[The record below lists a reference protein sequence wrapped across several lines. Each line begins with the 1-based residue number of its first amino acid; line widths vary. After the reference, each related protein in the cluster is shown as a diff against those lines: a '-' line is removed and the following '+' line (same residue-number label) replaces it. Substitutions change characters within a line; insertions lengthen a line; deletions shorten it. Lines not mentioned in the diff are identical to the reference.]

1 MPPESLF
8 QFLQSQ
14 MSPAQSLSTRTAHD
28 SIDSLMEPLEPSKPE
43 DGGLLGLIRN
53 LAFNVASR
61 SGGAGYMEEN
71 PLQLMKMALTPLK
84 EDELRYTGGEALFA
98 EEPPEGMVGLEW
110 ANTAGRPNV
119 DLLSLFL
126 KQKSPSE
133 AGLSEQPLRPTK
145 ISKGFKELPTYSIKH
160 ETTQRPL
167 SSFTWGDE
175 ALSKI
180 ANLKKGEVVKMKQ
193 TQVGIHPKMDLADYT
208 VSAGKD
214 EKGTYVS
221 LYDVWDFGKG
231 YAEKY
236 QHNKQWM
243 KNPLSFLQAPLMQM
257 IGNPFAVY
265 DRYYIPQSEIKSE
278 LSSRQAAGTP

>member
-1 MPPESLF
+1 MPPQTKTIQDF
-8 QFLQSQ
+8 YKQ
-14 MSPAQSLSTRTAHD
+14 MELDRLYSGKSSGSP
-28 SIDSLMEPLEPSKPE
+28 MEPLGQSKSE
-43 DGGLLGLIRN
+43 DGGLSELLRS

-61 SGGAGYMEEN
+61 SGGSAYMDQS
-71 PLQLMKMALTPLK
+71 PLQLMKMAFTRPGK
-84 EDELRYTGGEALFA
+84 EEMRYSGGQAPHA
-98 EEPPEGMVGLEW
+98 EFMSPPQHLHHREGE
-110 ANTAGRPNV
+110 PNV

-133 AGLSEQPLRPTK
+133 AGLAEQPLRPTK
-145 ISKGFKELPTYSIKH
+145 ISKEFKELPTYSIKH
-160 ETTQRPL
+160 ETRQRPL
-167 SSFTWGDE
+167 SSFTWSDE

-180 ANLKKGEVVKMKQ
+180 ANLKKGEVAKMGQ
-193 TQVGIHPKMDLADYT
+193 HDVGLFPKMDLARYT

-231 YAEKY
+231 YKEQYRGGK
-236 QHNKQWM
+236 KWW
-243 KNPLSFLQAPLMQM
+243 KRNPLSLLQAPLMQM

-278 LSSRQAAGTP
+278 LSSRQTAGGQ